1 MEMQIFDA
9 DGEPIGDAVSPA
21 GGLPRGNTHGA
32 RVDEDGNIVILR
44 SSPSARL
51 IEYVVDT
58 SGALISNA
66 LVYAPKDD
74 PSAHQISNDSS
85 RVFRPDGGYVALSG
99 SILQNYTADGRPDG
113 LAIDLG
119 YPSGSSMSQ
128 MALGKG
134 GDFWVRWNSRT
145 PDSTDQEFTGGYAA
159 FEIIIPR
166 SLTDEADLEFL
177 SSPEAVD
184 GGAGNDVILGSDG
197 VDRLL
202 GSDGDDVLM
211 GGAGDDLMR
220 GDAGN
225 DMLIGGDGAADTAF
239 YQGGWQD
246 YDVWAEDELVY
257 ISGTGAA
264 SGDGTDRL
272 SGIERLVFS
281 DMDVEVSDFVT
292 QFGTAFSG
300 TDADD
305 TFYGTSGNNL
315 LSGLAGDDTLNGRDG
330 VDTLYGGDGND
341 VLTGGRSP
349 DDLHDEIHGQAGND
363 ILRGGYG
370 NDLVLGGDGNDTI
383 DGGRGVDTV
392 AGGTGNDAVG
402 GGSTSDVVFGGAGD
416 DFLNGGYGHDR
427 LNGGSGADR
436 FFHLGTDSHGTDWI
450 QDYSAA
456 DGDVLMYAG
465 TATAADFI
473 VQRATTAGAGSAD
486 IAEIFVTH
494 RGTGNLLWALVD
506 GDAQENL
513 QMLAAGQT
521 FDIL

>member
-1 MEMQIFDA
+1 MQVFDA

-74 PSAHQISNDSS
+74 PSAHQISNNSS

-145 PDSTDQEFTGGYAA
+145 ADSTDQEFTGGYAA

-246 YDVWAEDELVY
+246 YDVLAEDELVY

-272 SGIERLVFS
+272 SGIERIVFS

-305 TFYGTSGNNL
+305 TFHGTSGNNL

-392 AGGTGNDAVG
+392 AGGTGNDADHAERVDQEPKQVGRTRIGTAELPIAGRSTLGNAILSGDAMNFGTG
-402 GGSTSDVVFGGAGD
+402 GGNRTHTGFRPT
-416 DFLNGGYGHDR
+416 DFLTRYGFHRHPGLGR
-427 LNGGSGADR
+427 LGSGLSLHHHR
-436 FFHLGTDSHGTDWI
+436 IRPVLG
-450 QDYSAA
+450 AA
-456 DGDVLMYAG
+456 RLVS
-465 TATAADFI
+465 TPSP
-473 VQRATTAGAGSAD
+473 VGAWLG
-486 IAEIFVTH
+486 IAI
-494 RGTGNLLWALVD
+494 
-506 GDAQENL
+506 
-513 QMLAAGQT
+513 
-521 FDIL
+521 